1 MTPKASPDKRK
12 RLPRGARKARIIQD
26 AARHFAANG
35 FAATTRELAADM
47 GITQAL
53 LYRYFSSKEDLID
66 QVFQTV
72 FIDRWKPEWDDILAD
87 RTLTPSARLIRFYE
101 GFLGSVSYVSLRL
114 FMRSALDGMNFPE
127 RYTFSLNDRVLTPVI
142 AGLRDAAG
150 LPNFQER
157 PFFDEERELTVML
170 HGSLVFTRIRKFIY
184 DTPLPDDAGPM
195 VALHVETYLPGAL
208 QHLKRLHTQAPPGKL
223 GRGA

>member
-1 MTPKASPDKRK
+1 MTPKASLDKRK

-26 AARHFAANG
+26 AASHFATNG

-72 FIDRWKPEWDDILAD
+72 FINRWKPEWDQILAD
-87 RTLTPSARLIRFYE
+87 STLTPSIRLIRFYE

-127 RYTFSLNDRVLTPVI
+127 RYTFSLNDRILKPVI
-142 AGLRDAAG
+142 AGLRDSID
-150 LPNFQER
+150 LPDFQEK
-157 PFFDEERELTVML
+157 PFFDEERELAVML

-195 VALHVETYLPGAL
+195 AALHVETYLPGAL
-208 QHLKRLHTQAPPGKL
+208 ERLKRLHAQSPPGKPD
-223 GRGA
+223 GIC